1 MGSSKGKTRRRRE
14 NFAILRPLNGDFTR
28 ENGQNRGPK
37 VAKIRTLT
45 DPPLFSEIWSRR
57 GGSVTVISPDSL
69 AKFRA
74 DILENCQFFSS
85 KSPLFAKYL
94 FEEF

>member
-14 NFAILRPLNGDFTR
+14 NFAILGPLNGDFTR

-45 DPPLFSEIWSRR
+45 DPPPCLARSGPE
-57 GGSVTVISPDSL
+57 GGVSDGDNMYLLIL
-69 AKFRA
+69 RNAKG
-74 DILENCQFFSS
+74 
-85 KSPLFAKYL
+85 
-94 FEEF
+94 

>member
-14 NFAILRPLNGDFTR
+14 NFAILGPLNGDFTR

-57 GGSVTVISPDSL
+57 GGSVMVISPDRLPIRSDDD
-69 AKFRA
+69 A
-74 DILENCQFFSS
+74 NSWFSMRTHQ
-85 KSPLFAKYL
+85 PTMQTH
-94 FEEF
+94 